1 MARLIRL
8 GLTSYS
14 EHESLIGKKRASLY
28 EYAAFLP
35 LVELD
40 TSYYGI
46 PKVSS
51 VENWVASVP
60 KSFRFIVKA
69 YSGISKQSDWQ
80 SYYQIETEMVA
91 AFLTS
96 MKPLITSGK
105 LFAFLLQFSAS
116 FSCIQENVNYLKQ
129 IREWFGD
136 VPIAIE
142 LRNDSWYDKRYVKN
156 MLGFMKAYQFSLVVV
171 DEPQVPMD
179 SVPFFPYV
187 TNENLV
193 LLRLHGRNTS
203 GWKANDAQWR
213 KKRTLYRYNQMELQ
227 ELSESIEK
235 LANDSKEV
243 GVIFN
248 NNSGGDAADNLMDIK
263 KILKLDY
270 DELNP
275 KQIQL
280 F

>member
-1 MARLIRL
+1 MIRL
-8 GLTSYS
+8 GLTSYG
-14 EHESLIGKKRASLY
+14 EHESLTGKKRASLY

-35 LVELD
+35 LVEID
-40 TSYYGI
+40 TAYYGI

-51 VENWVASVP
+51 VENWSASVP
-60 KSFRFIVKA
+60 KGFRFVVKV
-69 YSGISKQSDWQ
+69 YSGISRQSDWQ
-80 SYYQIETEMVA
+80 IYYQTETEMIT

-96 MKPLITSGK
+96 MKPLLDSGK
-105 LFAFLLQFSAS
+105 LFTFLLQFSAS
-116 FSCIQENVNYLKQ
+116 FSCTQANIQYLKQ
-129 IREWFGD
+129 IRVWFAEMS
-136 VPIAIE
+136 IAIE
-142 LRNDSWYDKRYVKN
+142 LRSDSWYDKRYVKK
-156 MLGFMKAYQFSLVVV
+156 MLAFMKAHQFSLVVV
-171 DEPQVPMD
+171 DEPQVPMN
-179 SVPFFPYV
+179 SVPFFPYA
-187 TNENLV
+187 TNDNFV
-193 LLRLHGRNTS
+193 LFRLHGRNNS

-213 KKRTLYRYNQMELQ
+213 KKRTLYRYNKIELQ

-235 LANDSKEV
+235 LSKTTKEV

-248 NNSGGDAADNLMDIK
+248 NNSGGDAADNLTDIK

>member
-1 MARLIRL
+1 MIRL

-14 EHESLIGKKRASLY
+14 EHESLVGKKRASLY

-46 PKVSS
+46 PKISS
-51 VENWVASVP
+51 VENWISSVP
-60 KSFRFIVKA
+60 DGFRFIVKV

-80 SYYQIETEMVA
+80 SYYHTEKEMVD

-96 MKPLITSGK
+96 MKPLIVSGK

-116 FSCIQENVNYLKQ
+116 FSCTQENVQYLKQ
-129 IREWFGD
+129 IRTWFAEA
-136 VPIAIE
+136 PIAIE
-142 LRNDSWYDKRYVKN
+142 LRSDSWYDKRYIKK
-156 MLGFMKAYQFSLVVV
+156 MLAFMNAHQFSLVVV
-171 DEPQVPMD
+171 DEPQVPMN

-187 TNENLV
+187 TNENFV
-193 LLRLHGRNTS
+193 LFRLHGRNTS

-213 KKRTLYRYNQMELQ
+213 KKRTLYRYNQEELQ

-235 LANDSKEV
+235 LASTSKEV
-243 GVIFN
+243 CVIFN
-248 NNSGGDAADNLMDIK
+248 NNSGGDAADNLMTIK
-263 KILKLDY
+263 KILMLDY
-270 DELNP
+270 NELNP